1 MAAATDPRLPSHD
14 RPVHGRVLIIEDDDT
29 LAHLLRSV
37 LEWSFEDVAVCHDV
51 DTALAEIQQRHFD
64 ALVLDIGLGHRSGIG
79 FLRAARAAGCTAPTV
94 VTTALADE
102 LAERDIDSLGIE
114 AVLCKPYP
122 LETLEATLLDLV
134 ATTSK
139 VSKVG

>member
-1 MAAATDPRLPSHD
+1 MAAVTDTRLPVHG
-14 RPVHGRVLIIEDDDT
+14 RAVHGRVLVIEDDAS

-37 LEWSFEDVAVCHDV
+37 LEWTFEDVAVCHDV
-51 DTALAEIQQRHFD
+51 DGALTEIQQRDFD
-64 ALVLDIGLGHRSGIG
+64 ALVLDIGLGRRSGIA

-94 VTTALADE
+94 VTTGLTGE

-122 LETLEATLLDLV
+122 LETLETTLLDLV
-134 ATTSK
+134 GTTSQ
-139 VSKVG
+139 VG

>member
-1 MAAATDPRLPSHD
+1 MAAVTDARLSLD
-14 RPVHGRVLIIEDDDT
+14 GRPVHGRVLIIEDDES

-37 LEWSFEDVAVCHDV
+37 LAWTFEDVAVCHNV
-51 DTALAEIQQRHFD
+51 DGALTEIQQRDFD
-64 ALVLDIGLGHRSGIG
+64 ALVLDIGLGRRSGIG

-94 VTTALADE
+94 ITTGLTDE

-122 LETLEATLLDLV
+122 LETLETTLLDLV
-134 ATTSK
+134 GTTSK
-139 VSKVG
+139 VS

>member
-1 MAAATDPRLPSHD
+1 MAAVTDARLPVHS
-14 RPVHGRVLIIEDDDT
+14 PPMHGRVLIIEDDVS

-51 DTALAEIQQRHFD
+51 DGALAEIQRRHFD
-64 ALVLDIGLGHRSGIG
+64 ALVLDIGLGRRSGIG

-94 VTTALADE
+94 VTTGLTGE
-102 LAERDIDSLGIE
+102 LAEREIDSLGIG

-122 LETLEATLLDLV
+122 LETFETTLLDLV
-134 ATTSK
+134 GTASK
-139 VSKVG
+139 VN

>member
-1 MAAATDPRLPSHD
+1 MVAVTDAYVPLHGR
-14 RPVHGRVLIIEDDDT
+14 RVNGRVLVIEDDES

-51 DTALAEIQQRHFD
+51 DTALTEIQQRHFD

-122 LETLEATLLDLV
+122 LETLEATVLDLV
-134 ATTSK
+134 GPTSK
-139 VSKVG
+139 VG